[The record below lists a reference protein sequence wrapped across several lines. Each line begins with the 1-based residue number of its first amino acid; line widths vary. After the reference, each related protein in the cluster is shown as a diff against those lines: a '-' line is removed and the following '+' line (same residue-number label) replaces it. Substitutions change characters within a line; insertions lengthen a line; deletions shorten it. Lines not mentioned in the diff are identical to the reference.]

1 MRLLPVLA
9 LVATLAQ
16 VGTVKGLELT
26 IASAAAKGQAD
37 AKFAIVEFADFECPF
52 CGRYT
57 RDTYGPLTKEF
68 VDTGKLRYVFFH
80 LPLERVHPR
89 AFKAAEAAECARE
102 QGKFWEMH
110 DQLFANQQALAPADL
125 LRHAQGSGV
134 DTVQLQPCLDGGK
147 MATRIRQDLAEAARL
162 GAVTTPS
169 FFIGQ
174 VQPDGTLK
182 LLRKITGAQPYAT
195 FRAEL
200 QKVLAAR
207 PAQK

>member
-1 MRLLPVLA
+1 MWLLAVLA
-9 LVATLAQ
+9 LVTTLAHAQ

-26 IASAAAKGQAD
+26 IAGAAAKGQAD

-68 VDTGKLRYVFFH
+68 VDTGKVRYVFFH

-125 LRHAQGSGV
+125 LRHAQGAGV
-134 DTVQLQPCLDGGK
+134 DTVQLQSCLDSGK
-147 MATRIRQDLAEAARL
+147 MAARVRQDLAEAARL
-162 GAVTTPS
+162 GAGTTPS
-169 FFIGQ
+169 FFIGR

-200 QKVLAAR
+200 QKALAAR
-207 PAQK
+207 Q